1 MACHACNSLCLLTYV
16 TFLITLITGQLSRM
30 GPAAAGNRLAS
41 VALTDRLEQSNS
53 CRHRDIQAIDSAEH
67 RDRDEPVATLAHQS
81 PQTGALG
88 SEHQGGR
95 ERQVHLVI

>member
-16 TFLITLITGQLSRM
+16 TFLITGQLSRM
-30 GPAAAGNRLAS
+30 GPAAAGNRLAP

-53 CRHRDIQAIDSAEH
+53 CRHRDIQAIDRAEH